1 MKKTFLSILFFTIT
15 LSGFSQKNSSLLKD
29 TIIWSSDYELSKE
42 DFKGK
47 VKKGYAG
54 MASTYIYLYT
64 QENNGE
70 IQFVVEAL
78 MSRAKSALSTD
89 SEYMLR
95 HEKGHFDICEIYARK
110 LRQRILKKDFMKV
123 KNINA
128 VISDMYRQIVEE
140 LRDAQEKYDKQTEH
154 SMNMVQQKDWDEKII
169 IQLRELDDYAS
180 TIVDVV
186 NK

>member
-1 MKKTFLSILFFTIT
+1 
-15 LSGFSQKNSSLLKD
+15 
-29 TIIWSSDYELSKE
+29 
-42 DFKGK
+42 
-47 VKKGYAG
+47 
-54 MASTYIYLYT
+54 
-64 QENNGE
+64 
-70 IQFVVEAL
+70 
-78 MSRAKSALSTD
+78 
-89 SEYMLR
+89 
-95 HEKGHFDICEIYARK
+95 
-110 LRQRILKKDFMKV
+110 MKV

-154 SMNMVQQKDWDEKII
+154 SMNMVQQKVWDEKII